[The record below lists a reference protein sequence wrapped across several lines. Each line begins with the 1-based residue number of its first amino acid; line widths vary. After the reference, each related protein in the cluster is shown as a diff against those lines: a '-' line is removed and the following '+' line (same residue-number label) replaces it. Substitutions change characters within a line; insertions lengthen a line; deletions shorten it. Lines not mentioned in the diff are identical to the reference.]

1 MKCLVKAKFE
11 TDKVSVEDINLLHFI
26 KNPSNKPK
34 PELPLWRFITLK
46 EGMPNEANQEYYD
59 KIHILILEFDK
70 GTTIQEIESL
80 VSEYS
85 YAIHTTSNHTKEAHR
100 FRLMLPLDISYPE
113 SFWRIPAVK
122 KAMIA
127 KFKYL
132 DKSSFV
138 NYQCIPALPPNP
150 SDYYYNVHNGRAFS
164 FDDIA
169 DIVKGIEL
177 DMEIEKQFNDSLNPP
192 RVYIPGEDRKFN
204 LDAYIE
210 KHVIG
215 RLNNVNWH
223 VAGDRDNTI
232 TRFCGIWKEKS
243 RIEGFNVN
251 EILRVVERYNMPDEF
266 KRKARKKLR

>member
-1 MKCLVKAKFE
+1 M
-11 TDKVSVEDINLLHFI
+11 I
-26 KNPSNKPK
+26 
-34 PELPLWRFITLK
+34 
-46 EGMPNEANQEYYD
+46 
-59 KIHILILEFDK
+59 ILEIDE
-70 GTTIQEIESL
+70 GYTIQEIEAKAA
-80 VSEYS
+80 EFT
-85 YAIHTTSNHTKEAHR
+85 YAIHTTSSHTPELHR
-100 FRLMLPLDISYPE
+100 FRLMLPLDMSYPDPL
-113 SFWRIPAVK
+113 WRHPAVK
-122 KAMIA
+122 TALIQ
-127 KFKYL
+127 KFASF
-132 DKSSFV
+132 DNSTFV
-138 NYQCIPALPPNP
+138 NYQKIPALPANP
-150 SDYYYNVHNGRAFS
+150 ADYYYNVHNGRAFS

-177 DMEIEKQFNDSLNPP
+177 DMEIEKQFNDSRNPP

-204 LDAYIE
+204 LDVYIE

>member
-11 TDKVSVEDINLLHFI
+11 TGKVSVEDINLLHFL

-46 EGMPNEANQEYYD
+46 EGMPCEANQEYYD
-59 KIHILILEFDK
+59 KIHMLILEFDK

-113 SFWRIPAVK
+113 CFWRISSVK

-138 NYQCIPALPPNP
+138 NYQCIPALPTNP
-150 SDYYYNVHNGRAFS
+150 SDYYYKINNGRKFGY
-164 FDDIA
+164 DEIEEL
-169 DIVKGIEL
+169 VKRIEL
-177 DMEIEKQFNDSLNPP
+177 DEEIERQFEASTNPP
-192 RVYIPGEDRKFN
+192 RIYMPDEGEFN
-204 LDAYIE
+204 LEGYIE
-210 KHVIG
+210 KRVIG
-215 RLNNVNWH
+215 RLDGVNWNS
-223 VAGDRDNTI
+223 AGERSLSMI
-232 TRFCGIWKEKS
+232 SFCGTWKTAS
-243 RIEGFNVN
+243 RKFGFDIREV
-251 EILRVVERYNMPDEF
+251 LHVVLEYRMPEEF
-266 KRKARKKLR
+266 KKIARKHLR